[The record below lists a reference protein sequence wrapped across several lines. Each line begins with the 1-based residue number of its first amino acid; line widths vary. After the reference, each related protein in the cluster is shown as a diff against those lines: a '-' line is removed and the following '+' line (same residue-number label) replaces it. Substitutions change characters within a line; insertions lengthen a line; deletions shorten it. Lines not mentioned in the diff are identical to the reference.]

1 MLHKVNLK
9 SFTKSIIQGVNLKF
23 LLFFLLCNILCS
35 YEEEIEKRV
44 SELLP
49 PEVKLNFVTES
60 PLENFYALNVSSNNI
75 LYVSKDFK
83 FVFTGE
89 LIDLSGSYPI
99 NINEQYSKR
108 LINNL
113 LSDINEEDV
122 IEFQSKGEKHKL
134 KVFTDVECAY
144 CRMFHSE
151 ISNLMNNGVTIQY
164 LAFPRDGVLGKSY
177 KKMVSAWCS
186 KDRQAT
192 ITKLKNSETV
202 DTLTCQNPVEDQFIL
217 GRTLGVTG
225 TPTIFLEDGLKI
237 GGYIPAK
244 ELIKILNNG

>member
-9 SFTKSIIQGVNLKF
+9 SFTKSIIQGGNLKF
-23 LLFFLLCNILCS
+23 LLFFLLCNVLFS
-35 YEEEIEKRV
+35 FEEDIEQRI

-49 PEVKLNFVTES
+49 PGVKLNFVTES
-60 PLENFYALNVSSNNI
+60 PLENFYALNVSNNNI

-99 NINEQYSKR
+99 SINEQYSKR

-151 ISNLMNNGVTIQY
+151 ISNLMDNGVTIQY
-164 LAFPRDGVLGKSY
+164 LAFPRDGVLGKNY
-177 KKMVSAWCS
+177 ENMVSAWCS

-192 ITKLKNSETV
+192 ITKLKNSETI

>member
-1 MLHKVNLK
+1 M
-9 SFTKSIIQGVNLKF
+9 
-23 LLFFLLCNILCS
+23 
-35 YEEEIEKRV
+35 
-44 SELLP
+44 
-49 PEVKLNFVTES
+49 
-60 PLENFYALNVSSNNI
+60 
-75 LYVSKDFK
+75 SKDFK

-113 LSDINEEDV
+113 LSDINQEDV

>member
-1 MLHKVNLK
+1 M
-9 SFTKSIIQGVNLKF
+9 KF
-23 LLFFLLCNILCS
+23 LLFFLLCNILFS
-35 YEEEIEKRV
+35 NEEDIENKV

-49 PEVKLNFVTES
+49 PGVKLNFITDS

-99 NINEQYSKR
+99 SINEQYSKR

-151 ISNLMNNGVTIQY
+151 ISDLMDNGVTIQY
-164 LAFPRDGVLGKSY
+164 LAFPRDGVLGKNY
-177 KKMVSAWCS
+177 ENMVTAWCS
-186 KDRQAT
+186 KDRKAT

-237 GGYIPAK
+237 RGYIPAK